1 MVIFISKYYGLE
13 DVVKEWV
20 CRSFDII
27 KNIIMVV
34 VNKYGF
40 WLFKELVMKILEFV
54 NIIMGY
60 VNCIVGYFNVIF
72 IKVI

>member
-1 MVIFISKYYGLE
+1 
-13 DVVKEWV
+13 
-20 CRSFDII
+20 
-27 KNIIMVV
+27 MVV

-72 IKVI
+72 IKVIQRFNKIVYYVCLFINKKFLDVCDVMNIII